1 MEKRSFFET
10 PLINVIL
17 GMHFRPQSDFVVSA
31 AAAAAG
37 GVWLMMMMMMMMIEI
52 LYLVSSFWVCA
63 AAVEQ

>member
-37 GVWLMMMMMMMMIEI
+37 GVWLMMMMMIEI

>member
-1 MEKRSFFET
+1 MEKRSFFKT

-37 GVWLMMMMMMMMIEI
+37 GVWLMMMMMIEI